1 MFKKHAH
8 RPSPISVPGAPV
20 QAGGFPPLSLAIP
33 DSAAAAVR
41 VGASCRVNGAPLSV
55 ASVKERHDGLG
66 VIASFGV
73 ALNSPL
79 TSTLSTMTAG
89 ASVRLEVE
97 TDAAEEANGLD
108 VVDVATSKRMR
119 EMQDGLP
126 GTREWYN
133 QALPWYSKMYPTGVR
148 AGGFARRRKRSAGA
162 AAEARRRERGD
173 ARTRAAVHR
182 GRRAAF
188 TRAGRRGGGRGC
200 GHDARAGGYRRGHVR
215 RRHSR
220 AAAERAGTRLGED
233 DERRADERRARR
245 GGPARVCEPG
255 GCLRA
260 REPRA
265 PEQPPDGPR
274 RDAPRDDREQRVRR
288 RRGDGRAEAA
298 GGERQ
303 SRGAREDEET
313 KAGVDETATETSK
326 ETESDIGADAVRENS
341 VEVCVMSH
349 PGALCCTR
357 SEVATDATK
366 GAATITLHTSVRAVN
381 GAEGKMAPADFV
393 ALARARRNR
402 RRARSRRTAPPR
414 LCAAPP
420 RRRRRARPDHH
431 AAVAK
436 RENRLG
442 GEHVRD

>member
-1 MFKKHAH
+1 MGVVKLEDFT
-8 RPSPISVPGAPV
+8 R
-20 QAGGFPPLSLAIP
+20 LSLAIP

-133 QALPWYSKMYPTGVR
+133 QALPWYSKMSHGVR

-200 GHDARAGGYRRGHVR
+200 GHDARAGGHRRGHVR
-215 RRHSR
+215 RRH
-220 AAAERAGTRLGED
+220 
-233 DERRADERRARR
+233 
-245 GGPARVCEPG
+245 
-255 GCLRA
+255 
-260 REPRA
+260 PR
-265 PEQPPDGPR
+265 
-274 RDAPRDDREQRVRR
+274 
-288 RRGDGRAEAA
+288 
-298 GGERQ
+298 
-303 SRGAREDEET
+303 
-313 KAGVDETATETSK
+313 
-326 ETESDIGADAVRENS
+326 
-341 VEVCVMSH
+341 
-349 PGALCCTR
+349 
-357 SEVATDATK
+357 
-366 GAATITLHTSVRAVN
+366 
-381 GAEGKMAPADFV
+381 
-393 ALARARRNR
+393 
-402 RRARSRRTAPPR
+402 APPR
-414 LCAAPP
+414 LERPE
-420 RRRRRARPDHH
+420 RRDSARARGRRAPSTTNDARMNDARVAEDPLASASLEVVSALENLARRNSHLTDRVEMLLEMIENKGFGDAEVMDGLKRLEESGK
-431 AAVAK
+431 AAEREGEEAARDAGVAD
-436 RENRLG
+436 EDGDGNVEGNRK
-442 GEHVRD
+442 